1 MLQNKGRKSIQHF
14 ISKTSSTRGGKVNH
28 TSAVIKKGQSDNVSL
43 KWVWIREDK
52 AHVVFEFTGSPG
64 VAIVLPPDPNGLEL
78 FKHFVTDELTEIIVG
93 KINVYASQYIR
104 DHPDLANVH

>member
-1 MLQNKGRKSIQHF
+1 M
-14 ISKTSSTRGGKVNH
+14 V
-28 TSAVIKKGQSDNVSL
+28 
-43 KWVWIREDK
+43 
-52 AHVVFEFTGSPG
+52 
-64 VAIVLPPDPNGLEL
+64 IVLPPDPSGLEL